1 MPTHVHKR
9 VPKSPA
15 CGRRGPPRPSR
26 ALLGPR
32 AQRSHPHLGLGLRS
46 LPLRGTR
53 ASLPRPRAS
62 PSLAPPLAAPCPAH
76 GPHPIP
82 TSLRPSLLPASPTA
96 PGPRPPGLAL
106 SPAKPGARRAPPRL
120 LLSRGSLDAGSAWS
134 ARQRRGGAVWRLW
147 RAAGRGRGEVAG
159 AVLVTGGDSCRAVP
173 MLRFPTCFP
182 SFRVVGEKQLPQEI
196 IFLVWSP
203 KRDLIALANTAGEVL
218 LHRLAS
224 FHRVWS
230 FPPNENTGKE
240 VTCLAW
246 RPDGKLLAF
255 ALADTKKIVL
265 CDVEK
270 PESLHSFSVEAPVSC
285 MHWMEVTVES
295 SVLTSFYNAEDES
308 NLLLPKLP
316 TLPKKL
322 NILVLG
328 GSSGFIELYAYG
340 MFKIARVTGI
350 AGTCLALCLS
360 SDLKSLSVVTE
371 VSTSGASEVSYFQLE
386 TNLLYSFL
394 PEVTRMARK
403 FTHISALL
411 QYINL
416 SLTCMCEAWE
426 EILMQMDSRLTKF
439 VQEKNTTTSVQ
450 DEFMHLLLW
459 GKASAELQTLL
470 MNQLTVKGLKKLGQ
484 SIESSYSSIQ
494 KLVISHLQSGSESLL
509 YHLSELKGMASWKQ
523 KYEPL
528 GLDAAGI
535 EDAIT
540 AVGSFILKA
549 NELLQVIDSS
559 MKNFKAFFRWLYVAM
574 LRMTEDH
581 VLPELNK
588 MTQKDITFVA
598 EFLTE
603 HFNEAPDL
611 YNRKGKYF
619 NVERVG
625 QYLKDEDDDLV
636 SPPNTEGNQ
645 WYDFLQ
651 NSSYLKESP
660 LLFPYYPRKSLHFVK
675 RRMENIIDQCLQKP
689 ADVIG
694 KSMNQA
700 ICIPLYRDT
709 RSEDSTRR
717 LFKFPFLWN
726 NKTSNLHY
734 LLFTI
739 LEDSLY
745 KMCILR
751 RHTDISQSVSNGLI
765 AIKFGSFTYA
775 TTEKVRRSIYS
786 CLDAQFYDDETV
798 TVVLKDTVG
807 REGRDRLLVQLPLS
821 LVYNSEDSAEY
832 QFTGT
837 YSTRLDEQCSAI
849 PTRTMHFEKHWRL
862 LESMKAQYVAGNGF
876 RKVSCVLSSN
886 LRHVRVFEMDIDD
899 EWELDESSDE
909 EEEAG
914 NKPVKIKEEVL
925 SESETENQ
933 QAGAAAFAPEIV
945 IKVEKLDPE
954 LDS

>member
-1 MPTHVHKR
+1 
-9 VPKSPA
+9 
-15 CGRRGPPRPSR
+15 
-26 ALLGPR
+26 
-32 AQRSHPHLGLGLRS
+32 
-46 LPLRGTR
+46 
-53 ASLPRPRAS
+53 
-62 PSLAPPLAAPCPAH
+62 
-76 GPHPIP
+76 
-82 TSLRPSLLPASPTA
+82 
-96 PGPRPPGLAL
+96 
-106 SPAKPGARRAPPRL
+106 
-120 LLSRGSLDAGSAWS
+120 
-134 ARQRRGGAVWRLW
+134 
-147 RAAGRGRGEVAG
+147 
-159 AVLVTGGDSCRAVP
+159 

-203 KRDLIALANTAGEVL
+203 KRDLIALANTAGEVIL

-316 TLPKKL
+316 TLPKKYVSLVSLKLILQISLSSAFNTLVALFLIRL

-371 VSTSGASEVSYFQLE
+371 VSTNGASEVSYFQLE

-651 NSSYLKESP
+651 NSSHLKESP

-700 ICIPLYRDT
+700 ISNLNF
-709 RSEDSTRR
+709 SH
-717 LFKFPFLWN
+717 FFFPFILLKNIMTIFFLRWN

-909 EEEAG
+909 EEEAS

-925 SESETENQ
+925 SESEAENQ
-933 QAGAAAFAPEIV
+933 QGGAAALAPEIV
-945 IKVEKLDPE
+945 IKVEKLDPD
-954 LDS
+954 LPLLCV

>member
-1 MPTHVHKR
+1 
-9 VPKSPA
+9 
-15 CGRRGPPRPSR
+15 
-26 ALLGPR
+26 
-32 AQRSHPHLGLGLRS
+32 
-46 LPLRGTR
+46 
-53 ASLPRPRAS
+53 
-62 PSLAPPLAAPCPAH
+62 
-76 GPHPIP
+76 
-82 TSLRPSLLPASPTA
+82 
-96 PGPRPPGLAL
+96 
-106 SPAKPGARRAPPRL
+106 
-120 LLSRGSLDAGSAWS
+120 
-134 ARQRRGGAVWRLW
+134 
-147 RAAGRGRGEVAG
+147 
-159 AVLVTGGDSCRAVP
+159 

-316 TLPKKL
+316 TLPKKYVSLVSLKLILQISLSSLVALFLIRL

-439 VQEKNTTTSVQ
+439 VQEKTTTTSVQ

-588 MTQKDITFVA
+588 VMTQKDITFVA

-651 NSSYLKESP
+651 NSSHLKESP

-700 ICIPLYRDT
+700 ISANLNF
-709 RSEDSTRR
+709 SH
-717 LFKFPFLWN
+717 FFFPFILVRILHVDCSNFLFCKWN

-751 RHTDISQSVSNGLI
+751 RHTDISQSVSSGLI

-909 EEEAG
+909 EEEAS

-945 IKVEKLDPE
+945 IKVEKLDPD

>member
-1 MPTHVHKR
+1 
-9 VPKSPA
+9 
-15 CGRRGPPRPSR
+15 
-26 ALLGPR
+26 
-32 AQRSHPHLGLGLRS
+32 
-46 LPLRGTR
+46 
-53 ASLPRPRAS
+53 
-62 PSLAPPLAAPCPAH
+62 
-76 GPHPIP
+76 
-82 TSLRPSLLPASPTA
+82 
-96 PGPRPPGLAL
+96 
-106 SPAKPGARRAPPRL
+106 
-120 LLSRGSLDAGSAWS
+120 
-134 ARQRRGGAVWRLW
+134 
-147 RAAGRGRGEVAG
+147 
-159 AVLVTGGDSCRAVP
+159 
-173 MLRFPTCFP
+173 
-182 SFRVVGEKQLPQEI
+182 
-196 IFLVWSP
+196 
-203 KRDLIALANTAGEVL
+203 
-218 LHRLAS
+218 
-224 FHRVWS
+224 
-230 FPPNENTGKE
+230 
-240 VTCLAW
+240 
-246 RPDGKLLAF
+246 
-255 ALADTKKIVL
+255 
-265 CDVEK
+265 
-270 PESLHSFSVEAPVSC
+270 
-285 MHWMEVTVES
+285 
-295 SVLTSFYNAEDES
+295 
-308 NLLLPKLP
+308 
-316 TLPKKL
+316 
-322 NILVLG
+322 ILVLG

-340 MFKIARVTGI
+340 MFKIARIV
-350 AGTCLALCLS
+350 GTCLALCLS

-371 VSTSGASEVSYFQLE
+371 VSAGGASEVSYFQLE

-439 VQEKNTTTSVQ
+439 VQEKSTTTSVQ

-528 GLDAAGI
+528 GLDATGI

-619 NVERVG
+619 NVEKVG

-651 NSSYLKESP
+651 NSNHLKESP

-675 RRMENIIDQCLQKP
+675 RRMENIIDLCLQKP
-689 ADVIG
+689 AVSVKKKCMPLW
-694 KSMNQA
+694 KSETE
-700 ICIPLYRDT
+700 C
-709 RSEDSTRR
+709 TRR

-775 TTEKVRRSIYS
+775 TTEKVRRRTSFTSSAYS

-821 LVYNSEDSAEY
+821 SVYNSEDAAEY
-832 QFTGT
+832 QFSGA

-909 EEEAG
+909 EEEAS

-925 SESETENQ
+925 SEPEAESQ
-933 QAGAAAFAPEIV
+933 QAGAAAAAPQVV

>member
-1 MPTHVHKR
+1 
-9 VPKSPA
+9 
-15 CGRRGPPRPSR
+15 
-26 ALLGPR
+26 
-32 AQRSHPHLGLGLRS
+32 
-46 LPLRGTR
+46 
-53 ASLPRPRAS
+53 
-62 PSLAPPLAAPCPAH
+62 
-76 GPHPIP
+76 
-82 TSLRPSLLPASPTA
+82 
-96 PGPRPPGLAL
+96 
-106 SPAKPGARRAPPRL
+106 
-120 LLSRGSLDAGSAWS
+120 
-134 ARQRRGGAVWRLW
+134 
-147 RAAGRGRGEVAG
+147 
-159 AVLVTGGDSCRAVP
+159 

-340 MFKIARVTGI
+340 MFKIARVTG
-350 AGTCLALCLS
+350 
-360 SDLKSLSVVTE
+360 
-371 VSTSGASEVSYFQLE
+371 
-386 TNLLYSFL
+386 
-394 PEVTRMARK
+394 
-403 FTHISALL
+403 
-411 QYINL
+411 
-416 SLTCMCEAWE
+416 
-426 EILMQMDSRLTKF
+426 
-439 VQEKNTTTSVQ
+439 EKNTTTSVQ

-470 MNQLTVKGLKKLGQ
+470 MNQLTVK
-484 SIESSYSSIQ
+484 
-494 KLVISHLQSGSESLL
+494 
-509 YHLSELKGMASWKQ
+509 
-523 KYEPL
+523 
-528 GLDAAGI
+528 
-535 EDAIT
+535 
-540 AVGSFILKA
+540 
-549 NELLQVIDSS
+549 
-559 MKNFKAFFRWLYVAM
+559 
-574 LRMTEDH
+574 
-581 VLPELNK
+581 

-619 NVERVG
+619 NVEKVG

-651 NSSYLKESP
+651 NSSHLKESP

-700 ICIPLYRDT
+700 ICIPLYRDA
-709 RSEDSTRR
+709 RR
-717 LFKFPFLWN
+717 
-726 NKTSNLHY
+726 
-734 LLFTI
+734 
-739 LEDSLY
+739 
-745 KMCILR
+745 
-751 RHTDISQSVSNGLI
+751 SVSNGLI

-775 TTEKVRRSIYS
+775 TTEKVRRSTYS

-821 LVYNSEDSAEY
+821 LVYNCEDSADY

-837 YSTRLDEQCSAI
+837 YSTRLDEQCAAI

-909 EEEAG
+909 EEEG
-914 NKPVKIKEEVL
+914 SNKPVKIKEEVL
-925 SESETENQ
+925 SESEAENQ
-933 QAGAAAFAPEIV
+933 PAGAALAPEIV

>member
-1 MPTHVHKR
+1 
-9 VPKSPA
+9 
-15 CGRRGPPRPSR
+15 
-26 ALLGPR
+26 
-32 AQRSHPHLGLGLRS
+32 
-46 LPLRGTR
+46 
-53 ASLPRPRAS
+53 
-62 PSLAPPLAAPCPAH
+62 
-76 GPHPIP
+76 
-82 TSLRPSLLPASPTA
+82 
-96 PGPRPPGLAL
+96 
-106 SPAKPGARRAPPRL
+106 
-120 LLSRGSLDAGSAWS
+120 
-134 ARQRRGGAVWRLW
+134 
-147 RAAGRGRGEVAG
+147 
-159 AVLVTGGDSCRAVP
+159 

-285 MHWMEVTVES
+285 MHWMEVTAES

-316 TLPKKL
+316 TLPKNYSNTSKIFSEENSDEIIKLLGDVRL

-350 AGTCLALCLS
+350 VGTCLALCLS

-371 VSTSGASEVSYFQLE
+371 VSAGGASEVSYFQLE

-439 VQEKNTTTSVQ
+439 VQEKSTTTSVQ

-535 EDAIT
+535 E
-540 AVGSFILKA
+540 
-549 NELLQVIDSS
+549 
-559 MKNFKAFFRWLYVAM
+559 AM

-619 NVERVG
+619 NVEKVG

-651 NSSYLKESP
+651 NSNHLKESP

-675 RRMENIIDQCLQKP
+675 RRMENIIDLCLQKP

-700 ICIPLYRDT
+700 ICIPLYRDA
-709 RSEDSTRR
+709 RSQDCTRR

-751 RHTDISQSVSNGLI
+751 RHTDISQSVTNGLI

-775 TTEKVRRSIYS
+775 TTEKVRRSTYS

-821 LVYNSEDSAEY
+821 SVYDSEVAAEY
-832 QFTGT
+832 QFTGA

-925 SESETENQ
+925 SESEAENQ
-933 QAGAAAFAPEIV
+933 QAGAAALAPEIV

>member
-1 MPTHVHKR
+1 
-9 VPKSPA
+9 
-15 CGRRGPPRPSR
+15 
-26 ALLGPR
+26 
-32 AQRSHPHLGLGLRS
+32 
-46 LPLRGTR
+46 
-53 ASLPRPRAS
+53 
-62 PSLAPPLAAPCPAH
+62 
-76 GPHPIP
+76 
-82 TSLRPSLLPASPTA
+82 
-96 PGPRPPGLAL
+96 
-106 SPAKPGARRAPPRL
+106 
-120 LLSRGSLDAGSAWS
+120 
-134 ARQRRGGAVWRLW
+134 
-147 RAAGRGRGEVAG
+147 
-159 AVLVTGGDSCRAVP
+159 
-173 MLRFPTCFP
+173 MLRFATCFP

-285 MHWMEVTVES
+285 MHWMEVTAES

-316 TLPKKL
+316 TLPKNYSNTSKIFSEENSDEIIKLLGDVRL

-350 AGTCLALCLS
+350 VGTCLALCLS

-371 VSTSGASEVSYFQLE
+371 VSASGASEVSYFQLE

-411 QYINL
+411 Q
-416 SLTCMCEAWE
+416 
-426 EILMQMDSRLTKF
+426 
-439 VQEKNTTTSVQ
+439 
-450 DEFMHLLLW
+450 
-459 GKASAELQTLL
+459 AELQTLL

-588 MTQKDITFVA
+588 VMTQKDITFVA

-619 NVERVG
+619 NVEKVG

-651 NSSYLKESP
+651 NSSHLKESP

-675 RRMENIIDQCLQKP
+675 RRMENVIDQCLQKP

-700 ICIPLYRDT
+700 ICIPLYRDA

-765 AIKFGSFTYA
+765 AVKFGSFTYA
-775 TTEKVRRSIYS
+775 TTEKVRRSTYS

-821 LVYNSEDSAEY
+821 GVYNSEDSAEY

-837 YSTRLDEQCSAI
+837 YSTRLDEQRSAI

-909 EEEAG
+909 EEEAS
-914 NKPVKIKEEVL
+914 NKPIKIKEEVL
-925 SESETENQ
+925 SESEAENQ
-933 QAGAAAFAPEIV
+933 QAGAAALASETV

>member
-1 MPTHVHKR
+1 
-9 VPKSPA
+9 
-15 CGRRGPPRPSR
+15 
-26 ALLGPR
+26 
-32 AQRSHPHLGLGLRS
+32 
-46 LPLRGTR
+46 
-53 ASLPRPRAS
+53 
-62 PSLAPPLAAPCPAH
+62 
-76 GPHPIP
+76 
-82 TSLRPSLLPASPTA
+82 
-96 PGPRPPGLAL
+96 
-106 SPAKPGARRAPPRL
+106 
-120 LLSRGSLDAGSAWS
+120 
-134 ARQRRGGAVWRLW
+134 
-147 RAAGRGRGEVAG
+147 
-159 AVLVTGGDSCRAVP
+159 

-295 SVLTSFYNAEDES
+295 SVLTSFYNSEDES

-316 TLPKKL
+316 TLPKNYSNTSKIFSEENSDEIIKLLGDVRL

-328 GSSGFIELYAYG
+328 GSSAFIELYAYG

-350 AGTCLALCLS
+350 VGTCLALCLS

-371 VSTSGASEVSYFQLE
+371 VSTSGAPEVSYFQLE

-450 DEFMHLLLW
+450 DEFMDLLLW

-528 GLDAAGI
+528 GLDASGI
-535 EDAIT
+535 EGDAIT

-559 MKNFKAFFRWLYVAM
+559 MKNFKAFFRWLYVGGCNM
-574 LRMTEDH
+574 YRKHGIDKDTPMKGQKEPTTILKYINIYIYTH
-581 VLPELNK
+581 

-619 NVERVG
+619 NVEKVG

-651 NSSYLKESP
+651 NSSHLKESP

-675 RRMENIIDQCLQKP
+675 RRMENVIDQCLQKP

-700 ICIPLYRDT
+700 ICIPLYRDA

-775 TTEKVRRSIYS
+775 TTEKVRRSTYS

-832 QFTGT
+832 QFTGS
-837 YSTRLDEQCSAI
+837 YSTRLDEQRSAI

-909 EEEAG
+909 EEEAS

-925 SESETENQ
+925 SESEAENQ
-933 QAGAAAFAPEIV
+933 QAGTAALAPEMV